1 MFVRWQIHRS
11 QALDH
16 WHCKLNDEP
25 ARFSAVLVETV
36 RVDGRP
42 RQQHIA
48 FLGSTTVNAKD
59 HLGFWCQ
66 VTERLDRLS
75 NRLTP
80 QDRKQIV
87 AAIAKR
93 LGRRRRRKRTSRG
106 AGRRSTRSG
115 PMSRI

>member
-1 MFVRWQIHRS
+1 MFVRWQTHRS
-11 QALDH
+11 QALDY
-16 WHCKLNDEP
+16 WHCKRNDS
-25 ARFSAVLVETV
+25 ARFAAVLVETV
-36 RVDGRP
+36 RVDGKP
-42 RQQHIA
+42 RQKHIA

-80 QDRKQIV
+80 QERKQIV